1 MCNPRTRE
9 AEAGGTAIQGWPG
22 LDSEFQASQE
32 FITRLCQKKEGK
44 GKRKKEEKEEEEE
57 KEGRRGGE
65 DKTKKKKKKELKIQ
79 SLTPT
84 IRWSRI

>member
-9 AEAGGTAIQGWPG
+9 AEAGGTTIQGWPG

-44 GKRKKEEKEEEEE
+44 GK
-57 KEGRRGGE
+57 KEGRRGAGRRRE
-65 DKTKKKKKKELKIQ
+65 RRRKRRRRQNKKEKEK
-79 SLTPT
+79 
-84 IRWSRI
+84 RIKNSKSHTYYQME